1 MKEKKII
8 KTDAHKKIEQ
18 MSNDVLH
25 LVMCEFIERQRECL
39 GLDDRVDI
47 FITAEKGGDG
57 IDVHIETESDYPK
70 FKGTVKT
77 NCT

>member
-1 MKEKKII
+1 MKEKRII

-39 GLDDRVDI
+39 GLSDHVDI
-47 FITAEKGGDG
+47 FITAEKG
-57 IDVHIETESDYPK
+57 VMALMFMLKRNLTTQNLK
-70 FKGTVKT
+70 VL
-77 NCT
+77 